1 MDGLNLSVVLPV
13 FNEEECITEVLQ
25 ELIDVLSSENITEFE
40 IIPVDDGSTDKS
52 FERIIQLAK
61 NNEKIKPIQLTRNFG
76 QSAAMACGFDNAQFD
91 LIVAMDSDGQNNPR
105 DIPKL
110 IAKLNEGFDCVSG
123 WRKNRKDKN
132 LSRKIPSNLANR
144 LISSWTK
151 VKLHDYGCTLKA
163 YRKNAIKGFPIYGE
177 MHRFLPAYASLQGS
191 IITEIVVDHRQRT
204 TGNSKYGIGR
214 TYRVILDILVARAQ
228 AQFSMRPM
236 HLLGGA
242 GLLFSFFGLT
252 MILTS
257 IILKI
262 LNASDF
268 VDTPLPTIGGF
279 LTIIGVQ
286 MVLIGLLAE
295 FQLRLVMREG
305 RIKPYMVKKSF
316 WNSKSEL
323 KSFNE
328 D

>member
-1 MDGLNLSVVLPV
+1 MDGLKLSVVLPV

-25 ELIDVLSSENITEFE
+25 ELIDVLSSENLTEFE
-40 IIPVDDGSTDKS
+40 IIPVDDGSTDKT

-110 IAKLNEGFDCVSG
+110 IAKLKEGFDCVSG

-144 LISSWTK
+144 MISSWTK

-163 YRKNAIKGFPIYGE
+163 YKKSSITGFPIYGE
-177 MHRFLPAYASLQGS
+177 IHRFLPAYASLQGATIS
-191 IITEIVVDHRQRT
+191 EIEVDHRERRT
-204 TGNSKYGIGR
+204 GKSKYGIGR
-214 TYRVILDILVARAQ
+214 TYRVVLDILVARAQ
-228 AQFSMRPM
+228 AQFAMRPM

-242 GLLFSFFGLT
+242 GLIFSFFGLA
-252 MILTS
+252 MIFAS
-257 IILKI
+257 IVMKVYGI
-262 LNASDF
+262 SDF
-268 VDTPLPTIGGF
+268 VDTPLPTVGGF
-279 LTIIGVQ
+279 LTVFGMQ
-286 MVLIGLLAE
+286 MILIGLLAE

-305 RIKPYMVKKSF
+305 KLKPYIIKH
-316 WNSKSEL
+316 
-323 KSFNE
+323 
-328 D
+328 

>member
-1 MDGLNLSVVLPV
+1 VDGLKLSVVLPV

-25 ELIDVLSSENITEFE
+25 ELIDVLSSENLTEFE
-40 IIPVDDGSTDKS
+40 IIPVDDGSTDKT

-110 IAKLNEGFDCVSG
+110 IAKLKEGFDCVSG

-144 LISSWTK
+144 MISSWTK

-163 YRKNAIKGFPIYGE
+163 YKKSSITGFPIYGE
-177 MHRFLPAYASLQGS
+177 IHRFLPAYASLQGATIS
-191 IITEIVVDHRQRT
+191 EIEVDHRERRT
-204 TGNSKYGIGR
+204 GKSKYGIGR
-214 TYRVILDILVARAQ
+214 TYRVVLDILVARAQ
-228 AQFSMRPM
+228 AQFAMRPM

-242 GLLFSFFGLT
+242 GLIFSFFGLA
-252 MILTS
+252 MIFAS
-257 IILKI
+257 IVMKVYGI
-262 LNASDF
+262 SDF
-268 VDTPLPTIGGF
+268 VDTPLPTVGGF
-279 LTIIGVQ
+279 LTVFGMQ

-305 RIKPYMVKKSF
+305 KLKPYIIKH
-316 WNSKSEL
+316 
-323 KSFNE
+323 
-328 D
+328 

>member
-1 MDGLNLSVVLPV
+1 VDGLKLSVVLPV

-25 ELIDVLSSENITEFE
+25 ELIDVLSSDNFTEFE
-40 IIPVDDGSTDKS
+40 IIPVDDGSTDKT

-61 NNEKIKPIQLTRNFG
+61 NNEKIIPIQLTRNFG

-110 IAKLNEGFDCVSG
+110 IEKLKEGFDCVSG

-144 LISSWTK
+144 MISSWTK

-163 YRKNAIKGFPIYGE
+163 YKKSSITGFPIYGE
-177 MHRFLPAYASLQGS
+177 IHRFLPAYASLQGATIS
-191 IITEIVVDHRQRT
+191 EIEVDHRERRT
-204 TGNSKYGIGR
+204 GKSKYGIGR
-214 TYRVILDILVARAQ
+214 TYRVVLDILVARAQ
-228 AQFSMRPM
+228 AQFAMRPM
-236 HLLGGA
+236 HLLGGS
-242 GLLFSFFGLT
+242 GLIFSFFGLA
-252 MILTS
+252 MIFAS
-257 IILKI
+257 IVMKI
-262 LNASDF
+262 YGISDF
-268 VDTPLPTIGGF
+268 VDTPLPTVGGF
-279 LTIIGVQ
+279 LTVFGMQ

-305 RIKPYMVKKSF
+305 KLKPYIIKH
-316 WNSKSEL
+316 
-323 KSFNE
+323 
-328 D
+328 

>member
-13 FNEEECITEVLQ
+13 FNEQECITEVLQ
-25 ELIDVLSSENITEFE
+25 ELVDVLSNENFNEFE
-40 IIPVDDGSTDKS
+40 IIPVDDGSTDKT
-52 FERIIQLAK
+52 FEIIMQIAQKNSKIRPLQLS
-61 NNEKIKPIQLTRNFG
+61 RNFG
-76 QSAAMACGFDNAQFD
+76 QSAAMACGFDHAQYD
-91 LIVAMDSDGQNNPR
+91 LIVAMDSDGQNNPI
-105 DIPKL
+105 DIPRL
-110 IAKLNEGFDCVSG
+110 IEKITEGYDCVSG

-132 LSRKIPSNLANR
+132 LNRKIPSNLANR

-163 YRKNAIKGFPIYGE
+163 YRKSAIQGFPIYGE

-191 IITEIVVDHRQRT
+191 AITEIVVDHRKRT
-204 TGNSKYGIGR
+204 TGQSKYGIGR

-242 GLLFSFFGLT
+242 GLLFSFFGLI
-252 MILTS
+252 MIFTS
-257 IILKI
+257 IVLKI
-262 LNASDF
+262 FNISDF

-279 LTIIGVQ
+279 LTIIGMQ

-305 RIKPYMVKKSF
+305 RIKPYTLKKTF
-316 WNSKSEL
+316 
-323 KSFNE
+323 
-328 D
+328 

>member
-1 MDGLNLSVVLPV
+1 VDGLKLSVVLPV

-25 ELIDVLSSENITEFE
+25 ELIDVLSSENFSEFE
-40 IIPVDDGSTDKS
+40 IIPVDDGSTDKT

-110 IAKLNEGFDCVSG
+110 IARLKEGFDCVSG

-144 LISSWTK
+144 MISSWTK

-163 YRKNAIKGFPIYGE
+163 YKKSSITGFPIYGE
-177 MHRFLPAYASLQGS
+177 IHRFLPAYASLQGATIS
-191 IITEIVVDHRQRT
+191 EIEVDHRERRT
-204 TGNSKYGIGR
+204 GKSKYGIGR
-214 TYRVILDILVARAQ
+214 TYRVVLDILVARAQ
-228 AQFSMRPM
+228 AQFAMRPM

-242 GLLFSFFGLT
+242 GLIFSFFGLA
-252 MILTS
+252 MIFAS
-257 IILKI
+257 IVMKI
-262 LNASDF
+262 YGISDF
-268 VDTPLPTIGGF
+268 VDTPLPTVGGF
-279 LTIIGVQ
+279 LTVFGMQ

-305 RIKPYMVKKSF
+305 KLKPYIIKH
-316 WNSKSEL
+316 
-323 KSFNE
+323 
-328 D
+328 

>member
-1 MDGLNLSVVLPV
+1 MDGLKLSVVLPV

-25 ELIDVLSSENITEFE
+25 ELIDVLSSDNFTEFE
-40 IIPVDDGSTDKS
+40 IIPVDDGSTDKT

-61 NNEKIKPIQLTRNFG
+61 NNEKVKPIQLTRNFG

-110 IAKLNEGFDCVSG
+110 IAKLKEGFDCVSG

-144 LISSWTK
+144 MISSWTK

-163 YRKNAIKGFPIYGE
+163 YKKSSITGFPIYGE
-177 MHRFLPAYASLQGS
+177 IHRFLPAYASLQGATIS
-191 IITEIVVDHRQRT
+191 EIEVDHRERRT
-204 TGNSKYGIGR
+204 GKSKYGIGR
-214 TYRVILDILVARAQ
+214 TYRVVLDILVARAQ
-228 AQFSMRPM
+228 AQFAMRPM

-242 GLLFSFFGLT
+242 GLIFSFFGLA
-252 MILTS
+252 MIFAS
-257 IILKI
+257 IVMKI
-262 LNASDF
+262 YGISDF
-268 VDTPLPTIGGF
+268 VDTPLPTVGGF
-279 LTIIGVQ
+279 LTVFGMQ

-305 RIKPYMVKKSF
+305 KLKPYIIKH
-316 WNSKSEL
+316 
-323 KSFNE
+323 
-328 D
+328 

>member
-1 MDGLNLSVVLPV
+1 MDGLKLSVVLPV

-25 ELIDVLSSENITEFE
+25 ELIDVLSSDNFTEFE
-40 IIPVDDGSTDKS
+40 IIPVDDGSTDKT

-110 IAKLNEGFDCVSG
+110 IAKLKEGFDCVSG

-132 LSRKIPSNLANR
+132 LSRKIPSILANR
-144 LISSWTK
+144 MISSWTK

-163 YRKNAIKGFPIYGE
+163 YKKSSITGFPIYGE
-177 MHRFLPAYASLQGS
+177 IHRFLPAYASLQGATIS
-191 IITEIVVDHRQRT
+191 EIEVDHRERRT
-204 TGNSKYGIGR
+204 GKSKYGIGR
-214 TYRVILDILVARAQ
+214 TYRVVLDILVARAQ
-228 AQFSMRPM
+228 AQFAMRPM

-242 GLLFSFFGLT
+242 GLIFSFFGLA
-252 MILTS
+252 MIFAS
-257 IILKI
+257 IVMKI
-262 LNASDF
+262 YGISDF
-268 VDTPLPTIGGF
+268 VDTPLPTVGGF
-279 LTIIGVQ
+279 LTVFGMQ

-305 RIKPYMVKKSF
+305 KLKPYIIKH
-316 WNSKSEL
+316 
-323 KSFNE
+323 
-328 D
+328 

>member
-1 MDGLNLSVVLPV
+1 MDGLKLSVVLPV

-25 ELIDVLSSENITEFE
+25 ELIDVLSSDNFTEFE
-40 IIPVDDGSTDKS
+40 IIPVDDGSTDKT

-110 IAKLNEGFDCVSG
+110 IAKLKEGFDCVSG

-144 LISSWTK
+144 MISSWTK

-163 YRKNAIKGFPIYGE
+163 YKKSSITGFPIYGE
-177 MHRFLPAYASLQGS
+177 IHRFLPAYASLQGATIS
-191 IITEIVVDHRQRT
+191 EIEVDHRERRT
-204 TGNSKYGIGR
+204 GKSKYGIGR
-214 TYRVILDILVARAQ
+214 TYRVVLDILVARAQ
-228 AQFSMRPM
+228 AQFAMRPM

-242 GLLFSFFGLT
+242 GLIFSFFGLA
-252 MILTS
+252 MIFAS
-257 IILKI
+257 IVMKI
-262 LNASDF
+262 YGISDF
-268 VDTPLPTIGGF
+268 VDTPLPTVGGF
-279 LTIIGVQ
+279 LTVFGMQ

-305 RIKPYMVKKSF
+305 KLKPYIIKH
-316 WNSKSEL
+316 
-323 KSFNE
+323 
-328 D
+328 

>member
-1 MDGLNLSVVLPV
+1 VDGLKLSVVLPV

-25 ELIDVLSSENITEFE
+25 ELIDVLSSKNFTEFE
-40 IIPVDDGSTDKS
+40 IIPVDDGSTDKT
-52 FERIIQLAK
+52 FERIIQLAR

-110 IAKLNEGFDCVSG
+110 IAKLKEGFDCVSG

-144 LISSWTK
+144 MISSWTK

-163 YRKNAIKGFPIYGE
+163 YKKSSITGFPIYGE
-177 MHRFLPAYASLQGS
+177 IHRFLPAYASLQGATIS
-191 IITEIVVDHRQRT
+191 EIEVDHRERRT
-204 TGNSKYGIGR
+204 GKSKYGIGR
-214 TYRVILDILVARAQ
+214 TYRVVLDILVARAQ
-228 AQFSMRPM
+228 AQFAMRPM

-242 GLLFSFFGLT
+242 GLIFSFFGLA
-252 MILTS
+252 MIFAS
-257 IILKI
+257 IVMKI
-262 LNASDF
+262 YGISDF
-268 VDTPLPTIGGF
+268 VDTPLPTVGGF
-279 LTIIGVQ
+279 LTVFGMQ

-305 RIKPYMVKKSF
+305 KLKPYIIKH
-316 WNSKSEL
+316 
-323 KSFNE
+323 
-328 D
+328 

>member
-1 MDGLNLSVVLPV
+1 VDELKLSVVLPV
-13 FNEEECITEVLQ
+13 FNEEACIIEVLQ
-25 ELIDVLSSENITEFE
+25 ELIDVLSSENFTEFE
-40 IIPVDDGSTDKS
+40 IIPVDDGSTDKT

-110 IAKLNEGFDCVSG
+110 IAKLKEGFDCVSG

-132 LSRKIPSNLANR
+132 LSRKIPSILANR
-144 LISSWTK
+144 MISSWTK

-163 YRKNAIKGFPIYGE
+163 YKKSSITGFPIYGE
-177 MHRFLPAYASLQGS
+177 IHRFLPAYASLQGATIS
-191 IITEIVVDHRQRT
+191 EIEVDHRERRT
-204 TGNSKYGIGR
+204 GKSKYGIGR
-214 TYRVILDILVARAQ
+214 TYRVVLDILVARAQ
-228 AQFSMRPM
+228 AQFAMRPM

-242 GLLFSFFGLT
+242 GLIFSFFGLA
-252 MILTS
+252 MIFAS
-257 IILKI
+257 IVMKI
-262 LNASDF
+262 YGISDF
-268 VDTPLPTIGGF
+268 VDTPLPTVGGF
-279 LTIIGVQ
+279 LTVFGMQ

-305 RIKPYMVKKSF
+305 KLKPYIIKH
-316 WNSKSEL
+316 
-323 KSFNE
+323 
-328 D
+328 

>member
-1 MDGLNLSVVLPV
+1 MDGLKLSVVLPV

-25 ELIDVLSSENITEFE
+25 ELIDVLSSENFTEFE
-40 IIPVDDGSTDKS
+40 IIPVDDGSTDKT

-110 IAKLNEGFDCVSG
+110 IARLKEGFDCVSG

-144 LISSWTK
+144 MISSWTK

-163 YRKNAIKGFPIYGE
+163 YKKSSITGFPIYGE
-177 MHRFLPAYASLQGS
+177 IHRFLPAYASLQGATIS
-191 IITEIVVDHRQRT
+191 EIEVDHRERRT
-204 TGNSKYGIGR
+204 GKSKYGIGR
-214 TYRVILDILVARAQ
+214 TYRVVLDILVARAQ
-228 AQFSMRPM
+228 AQFAMRPM

-242 GLLFSFFGLT
+242 GLIFSFFGLA
-252 MILTS
+252 MIFAS
-257 IILKI
+257 IVMKI
-262 LNASDF
+262 YGISDF
-268 VDTPLPTIGGF
+268 VDTPLPTVGGF
-279 LTIIGVQ
+279 LTVFGMQ

-305 RIKPYMVKKSF
+305 KLKPYIIKH
-316 WNSKSEL
+316 
-323 KSFNE
+323 
-328 D
+328 

>member
-1 MDGLNLSVVLPV
+1 VDGLKLSVVLPV

-25 ELIDVLSSENITEFE
+25 ELIDVLSSENFTEFE
-40 IIPVDDGSTDKS
+40 IIPVDDGSTDKT
-52 FERIIQLAK
+52 FERIIHFAR

-76 QSAAMACGFDNAQFD
+76 QSAAMACGFDYAQFD

-110 IAKLNEGFDCVSG
+110 IAKLKEGFDCVSG

-144 LISSWTK
+144 MISSWTK

-163 YRKNAIKGFPIYGE
+163 YKKSSITGFPIYGE
-177 MHRFLPAYASLQGS
+177 IHRFLPAYASLQGATIS
-191 IITEIVVDHRQRT
+191 EIEVDHRERRT
-204 TGNSKYGIGR
+204 GKSKYGIGR
-214 TYRVILDILVARAQ
+214 TYRVVLDILVARAQ
-228 AQFSMRPM
+228 AQFAMRPM

-242 GLLFSFFGLT
+242 GLIFSFFGLA
-252 MILTS
+252 MIFAS
-257 IILKI
+257 IVMKI
-262 LNASDF
+262 YGISDF
-268 VDTPLPTIGGF
+268 VDTPLPTVGGF
-279 LTIIGVQ
+279 LTVFGMQ

-305 RIKPYMVKKSF
+305 KLKPYIIKH
-316 WNSKSEL
+316 
-323 KSFNE
+323 
-328 D
+328 

>member
-1 MDGLNLSVVLPV
+1 MDGLKLSVVLPV

-25 ELIDVLSSENITEFE
+25 ELIDVLSSKNFTEFE
-40 IIPVDDGSTDKS
+40 IIPVDDGSTDKT
-52 FERIIQLAK
+52 FERIIQLAR

-110 IAKLNEGFDCVSG
+110 IAKLKEGFDCVSG

-144 LISSWTK
+144 MISSWTK

-163 YRKNAIKGFPIYGE
+163 YKKSSITGFPIYGE
-177 MHRFLPAYASLQGS
+177 IHRFLPAYASLQGATIS
-191 IITEIVVDHRQRT
+191 EIEVDHRERRT
-204 TGNSKYGIGR
+204 GKSKYGIGR
-214 TYRVILDILVARAQ
+214 TYRVVLDILVARAQ
-228 AQFSMRPM
+228 AQFAMRPM

-242 GLLFSFFGLT
+242 GLIFSFFGLA
-252 MILTS
+252 MIFAS
-257 IILKI
+257 IVMKI
-262 LNASDF
+262 YGISDF
-268 VDTPLPTIGGF
+268 VDTPLPTVGGF
-279 LTIIGVQ
+279 LTVFGMQ

-305 RIKPYMVKKSF
+305 KLKPYIIKH
-316 WNSKSEL
+316 
-323 KSFNE
+323 
-328 D
+328 